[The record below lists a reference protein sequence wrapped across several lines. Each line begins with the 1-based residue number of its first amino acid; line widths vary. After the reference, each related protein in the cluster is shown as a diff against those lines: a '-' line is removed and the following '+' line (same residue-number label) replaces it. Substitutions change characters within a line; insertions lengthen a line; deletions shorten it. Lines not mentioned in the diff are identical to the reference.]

1 MSEDLKK
8 RKYQYTADQSI
19 LDGDMKGGNQEEPM
33 PGKSKKISDREDSY
47 Q

>member
-1 MSEDLKK
+1 
-8 RKYQYTADQSI
+8 
-19 LDGDMKGGNQEEPM
+19 MKGGMIEEPM

>member
-1 MSEDLKK
+1 
-8 RKYQYTADQSI
+8 
-19 LDGDMKGGNQEEPM
+19 MKGGNSEEPM